1 MFDKSGLKQEGETM
15 AIITISRQTGSLGDE
30 VARAAAEALEYEYI
44 EKIQISEILAKLGFS
59 PSDMDKFD
67 EKKPSVWQSLIMHKE
82 LFTHYIR
89 AVVYELASR
98 NNVVIVGRGGQ
109 AILKDVPGTLHVR
122 IIAPYA
128 TRVKRSM
135 EQKGYEEK
143 HIERLVR
150 QGDRDSSGY
159 LSTYFDMDWDDSALY
174 DLVINTRVMDLNK
187 SVELI
192 TCAVDNT
199 ELEEGKDVRELLYDQ
214 ALNHRAKATLLKVTG
229 GTEWADLEV
238 ENGIATLSGLV
249 RSPDVKNDCE
259 KALLGIED
267 ITIVNNHL
275 GVRSAN
281 KSVF

>member
-1 MFDKSGLKQEGETM
+1 M
-15 AIITISRQTGSLGDE
+15 AIVTISRQIGSLGDE
-30 VARAAAEALEYEYI
+30 VARAAAEALDYEYI
-44 EKIQISEILAKLGFS
+44 EKVQISKVLSKLGFS
-59 PSDMDKFD
+59 SSDMDKFD

-82 LFTHYIR
+82 LFIHYIR
-89 AVVYELASR
+89 AVVCELASK

-128 TRVKRSM
+128 TRVNRSM
-135 EQKGYEEK
+135 VEEGYEEK
-143 HIERLVR
+143 DIERLVR
-150 QGDRDSSGY
+150 QTDRDSSGY

-174 DLVINTRVMDLNK
+174 DIVINTRVMDLKK

-192 TCAVDNT
+192 TCAVDNSL
-199 ELEEGKDVRELLYDQ
+199 LEDSNHARELLSDL
-214 ALNHRAKATLLKVTG
+214 ALNHRAKATLLKITG

-249 RSPDVKNDCE
+249 RSSELKNDCE
-259 KALLGIED
+259 KALLDIED
-267 ITIVNNHL
+267 ITSVNNNL

>member
-1 MFDKSGLKQEGETM
+1 M
-15 AIITISRQTGSLGDE
+15 AIITISRQLGSLGDE
-30 VARAAAEALEYEYI
+30 IARAAAEALGYEYI
-44 EKIQISEILAKLGFS
+44 EKTQISEVLSKLGFS

-89 AVVYELASR
+89 AVVYELASK

-122 IIAPYA
+122 IIAPYP
-128 TRVKRSM
+128 TRVNRSM
-135 EQKGYEEK
+135 EEEGYEEK

-159 LSTYFDMDWDDSALY
+159 LSTYFDMNWDDCALY
-174 DLVINTRVMDLNK
+174 DLIINTRIMDLRK

-192 TCAVDNT
+192 TCAADNIV
-199 ELEEGKDVRELLYDQ
+199 LEESNQMSEMLYDL
-214 ALNHRAKATLLKVTG
+214 ALNHRAKATLLHITG

-249 RSPDVKNDCE
+249 RSPDIKNDCE
-259 KALLGIED
+259 KALLDIED
-267 ITIVNNHL
+267 ITAVNNHL
-275 GVRSAN
+275 GVRTAN